1 MKVKICAIL
10 SQSRDM
16 DFFTHFLVGL
26 LISGFTLNRFGFSM
40 VLYMGFMAVS
50 PDFDVVFESLKFI
63 RRNKNL
69 AHKGISHSYVF
80 AIVITA
86 ITGGIFSIIT
96 KIPFLYV
103 WPLGFLFYSLHI
115 TLDFL
120 AASKTPIFYPISR
133 KRYRF
138 FIDRAINF
146 YMLLISISIMLLYII
161 IFYVWP
167 TFNLVV
173 FSYYVSG
180 YYIVYFLLRI
190 AMKIYFK
197 IKLPSSER
205 FIPGIIP
212 FIYYTYSTKTVNDEK
227 YFKLVKRNIFTSNSK
242 TLIDTQF
249 KLNSIQALFYEKS
262 LILAKDYAFFSKW
275 EDRIPFIT
283 ENDNSINV
291 TIFLAESYVRDS
303 GYGFQVHFNKDTEE
317 IIEKTEGFNLHIK
330 NKAIY

>member
-1 MKVKICAIL
+1 
-10 SQSRDM
+10 M

-26 LISGFTLNRFGFSM
+26 LISAFALNRFGLAM
-40 VLYMGFMAVS
+40 VIYMGFMAVS
-50 PDFDVVFESLKFI
+50 PDFDVVFESFKFI

-86 ITGGIFSIIT
+86 ITGGIFSLVT

-103 WPLGFLFYSLHI
+103 WPLGFLFYCLHI

-146 YMLLISISIMLLYII
+146 YMLLISISIMLSYII
-161 IFYVWP
+161 IFFVWP
-167 TFNLVV
+167 AINLVV

-180 YYIVYFLLRI
+180 FYIAYFLWRI
-190 AMKIYFK
+190 VMKIYFK
-197 IKLPSSER
+197 IKLPSSDR
-205 FIPGIIP
+205 FIPGVSP
-212 FIYYTYSTKTVNDEK
+212 FTYYIYSTKKVSDEK
-227 YFKLVKRNIFTSNSK
+227 HFKLVKRNIFTSYSK
-242 TLIDTQF
+242 TLIDTKL
-249 KLNSIQALFYEKS
+249 KLNSNQALFYEKS
-262 LILAKDYAFFSKW
+262 LILAKDYGFFSKW

-283 ENDNSINV
+283 ENDNTINV
-291 TIFLAESYVRDS
+291 TIFLAESYIRNS
-303 GYGFQVHFNKDTEE
+303 GYGFQVHFDKDTEE
-317 IIEKTEGFNLHIK
+317 IIDKTEGFNLHIK